1 MEVLLNEAANAPT
14 GENTASASENG
25 DCYTREAARQEEFDY
40 EQDEIGI
47 TGFSRLPQR
56 QPVDMHFENIAFT
69 ASLGFRKGSSSEFS
83 TPGGE

>member
-25 DCYTREAARQEEFDY
+25 DCYNTREVRQEEYDY
-40 EQDEIGI
+40 EQNEIEI

-56 QPVDMHFENIAFT
+56 QPVDMHFENVTFT
-69 ASLGFRKGSSSEFS
+69 ASLGFRKGL
-83 TPGGE
+83 